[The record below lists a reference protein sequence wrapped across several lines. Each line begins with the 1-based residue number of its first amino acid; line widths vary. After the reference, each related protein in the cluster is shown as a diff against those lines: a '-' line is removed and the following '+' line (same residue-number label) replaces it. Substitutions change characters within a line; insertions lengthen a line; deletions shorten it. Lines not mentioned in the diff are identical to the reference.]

1 MKRFRLTF
9 LVRFTLVTFLVAVLA
24 AVVLAFTLESAHQ
37 KALESDEAA
46 AVLSQVSATAGKPL
60 TRLAKSPADAGAI
73 IEISQA
79 VATAKRFE
87 FVSGVRIYA
96 ADGTPVFPRIAPPDV
111 ENVKH
116 ALTLDEFEI
125 IQTGP
130 DTRTQY
136 APFVSGGK
144 AAYVFAIDYSIAQMG
159 RQNDKERNQ
168 VYLVT
173 LIVVGLIF
181 ASLITLASGASREIE
196 RRRKEAQNTF
206 LGALKVMAETIDLRD
221 TYTAGHSR
229 RVAEYSRKIAY
240 AMRLPATEVETI
252 ESAAALHDLGKIGIP
267 DNVLFK
273 PSALDAR
280 ERRIIGSHPKI
291 GATILEKIPSME
303 DLVPCVLHHHERV
316 DGTGYPDHLMLDDIP
331 LGARIIAVADTYDA
345 MTTNRPYRDGMS
357 SERAMA
363 EIARVSGTQLDPKVV
378 AVFTGLVERGEVVPP
393 PSTERIA
400 FGSSYV
406 VELEGL
412 L

>member
-1 MKRFRLTF
+1 MRLRLTF
-9 LVRFTLVTFLVAVLA
+9 LTRFTLVTFAVAVVA
-24 AVVLAFTLESAHQ
+24 AVILAFTLEAAHQ

-46 AVLSQVSATAGKPL
+46 VVLSQVSAKAGRPL

-73 IEISQA
+73 IEIGQA
-79 VATAKRFE
+79 VASAKLFE
-87 FVSGVRIYA
+87 FVSDVRIYS
-96 ADGTPVFPRIAPPDV
+96 ADGTPVYPRIARPDV
-111 ENVKH
+111 ANVKH

-130 DTRTQY
+130 DIRTQY
-136 APFVSGGK
+136 AAFVSGGK
-144 AAYVFAIDYSIAQMG
+144 AAYVFAIDYSLNQMR

-181 ASLITLASGASREIE
+181 AALVTLAAGASREIE

-229 RVAEYSRKIAY
+229 RVAEYSRMIAH
-240 AMRLPATEVETI
+240 AMRLPSEDVETI

-267 DNVLFK
+267 DIVLFK
-273 PSALDAR
+273 PTALDAR
-280 ERRIIGSHPKI
+280 ERRIIGTHPKI

-303 DLVPCVLHHHERV
+303 SVVPCVLHHHERV
-316 DGTGYPDHLMLDDIP
+316 DGTGYPDHLTLDEIP
-331 LGARIIAVADTYDA
+331 IGARIIAVADSFDA

-357 SERAMA
+357 VERAMA
-363 EIARVSGTQLDPKVV
+363 EISRVSGTQLDPKVV
-378 AVFTGLVERGEVVPP
+378 TVFANLVERGDIVPP

-406 VELEGL
+406 NELEGL

>member
-1 MKRFRLTF
+1 MRFRLTF
-9 LVRFTLVTFLVAVLA
+9 LVRFTLVTFAVAVIA
-24 AVVLAFTLESAHQ
+24 AVILAFTLESAHQ
-37 KALESDEAA
+37 KAIESDEAA

-60 TRLAKSPADAGAI
+60 VRLAKSPADAGAI
-73 IEISQA
+73 IALGQA
-79 VATAKRFE
+79 IESAKRFE
-87 FVSGVRIYA
+87 FVSGVRIYS
-96 ADGTPVFPRIAPPDV
+96 ADGASIYPRIAPPDTK
-111 ENVKH
+111 NVMH

-125 IQTGP
+125 VQTGP

-144 AAYVFAIDYSIAQMG
+144 AAYVFAIDYSINQMR
-159 RQNDKERNQ
+159 RQNDGERNQ
-168 VYLVT
+168 VYLLT
-173 LIVVGLIF
+173 LVVVGLIF
-181 ASLITLASGASREIE
+181 ASLVTLAAGASREIE
-196 RRRKEAQNTF
+196 RLLKQAQNTF

-229 RVAEYSRKIAY
+229 RVAEYSRKIAH
-240 AMRLPATEVETI
+240 AMKLPANDVETI

-273 PSALDAR
+273 PAALDAR
-280 ERRIIGSHPKI
+280 ERRIIGTHPKI

-303 DLVPCVLHHHERV
+303 AVVPCVLHHHEHV
-316 DGTGYPDHLMLDDIP
+316 DGSGYPDHLTLENIP
-331 LGARIIAVADTYDA
+331 LGARIIAVADAFDA

-357 SERAMA
+357 VERAMA
-363 EIARVSGTQLDPKVV
+363 EIHRVSGKQLDPRVV
-378 AVFTGLVERGEVVPP
+378 TVFSGLVERGEVVPP

-406 VELEGL
+406 NEVEGL